1 MTKLRCR
8 GWRRILG
15 SLLGLIVLA
24 AWGAPW
30 AIRGPGEAVL
40 VDSATAAPAPSSE
53 AKTPATLKVVTLNL
67 AHGRGEGFH
76 QALQKKGS
84 IESHLDDVARLLRRQ
99 SPDVVALQEADG
111 PSIWSG
117 QFDHVEYLARAAGLE
132 HFVRGAHVQAM
143 KLSYGTALISRLP
156 LTDARG
162 VTFPPSPP
170 TPPKGFTVARV
181 AWPGQGDFQVEVV
194 SVHLDFSR
202 ASVRKR
208 QVDELVDHLSGRKGP
223 LVVMGD
229 FNADWSDEEGPPR
242 RLATRLKLRAY
253 RPEATDMPTF
263 GAKRRLDWILVSSP
277 LEMVEYK
284 TLPDPISDHR
294 AVVAVLKRSREQVD
308 PAGR

>member
-15 SLLGLIVLA
+15 PLLGLTLLA
-24 AWGAPW
+24 AWATPW
-30 AIRGPGEAVL
+30 AVRGPHEAVL
-40 VDSATAAPAPSSE
+40 VDSAPAVSAPSSQ
-53 AKTPATLKVVTLNL
+53 AKAPATLKVVTLNL

-76 QALQKKGS
+76 QALQKKRS
-84 IESHLDDVARLLRRQ
+84 IESHLDDVARVLRRE

-132 HFVRGAHVQAM
+132 HFVRGSHVQTM

-170 TPPKGFTVARV
+170 TPPKGFTMARV
-181 AWPGQGDFQVEVV
+181 PWPGQGDFQVEVV

-202 ASVRKR
+202 ASVRRR
-208 QVDELVDHLSGRKGP
+208 QVDELAEHLFTRKGP

-229 FNADWSDEEGPPR
+229 FNADWSNEEGPPR

-263 GAKRRLDWILVSSP
+263 GAKKRLDWILVSSP
-277 LEMVEYK
+277 LEMVEYE

-294 AVVAVLKRSREQVD
+294 AVAAVLKKSLGPVNRTGQ
-308 PAGR
+308 